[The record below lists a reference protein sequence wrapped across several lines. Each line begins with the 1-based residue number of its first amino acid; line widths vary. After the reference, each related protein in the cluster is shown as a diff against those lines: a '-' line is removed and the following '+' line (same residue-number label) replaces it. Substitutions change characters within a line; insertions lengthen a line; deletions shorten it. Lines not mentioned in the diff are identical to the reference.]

1 MNKLLLAHKIALVLF
16 LVLLA
21 VQAGLYFG
29 LHRPRRLA
37 VQAAEKELQRLQ
49 GRLSGKSWPRDGEK
63 LQQIL
68 AEMKKV
74 LQGGGG
80 KPGLQQQSEQLLGQ
94 AGRMYDAKILDQYGS
109 RDYFVTSVTR
119 LDYQEEYNR
128 LLLSLREQGINLSA
142 QKLNLAEDS
151 ASAYN
156 YQLML
161 QLWTVDRI
169 CSLVTAAGLHIL
181 TAESAQAE
189 RSSSARGR
197 RSAEVRSDPSACISV
212 LPMQAYFQDE
222 KSSAPYLL
230 ELPVSL
236 SLRGELPQLQ
246 AFVASLQSE
255 DTFLVLKGF
264 EIRALP
270 PQELLADEA
279 GRIRNGPMH
288 FDLTCAGFFTP
299 QTTLDDE

>member
-1 MNKLLLAHKIALVLF
+1 MNKFLPAHKITLVVL

-37 VQAAEKELQRLQ
+37 VQTAEKELQRLQ
-49 GRLSGKSWPRDGEK
+49 RRLSGKAWPQDGKK

-68 AEMKKV
+68 AEMKEA

-80 KPGLQQQSEQLLGQ
+80 KPGLQQQSEKLLGQ
-94 AGRMYDAKILDQYGS
+94 AGRMYDAKILEQYGS
-109 RDYFVTSVTR
+109 RNYFVTSVTR

-151 ASAYN
+151 VSAYN

-169 CSLVTAAGLHIL
+169 CSLVTAAGLQVL
-181 TAESAQAE
+181 TAETLQAE
-189 RSSSARGR
+189 RSSARGR
-197 RSAEVRSDPSACISV
+197 RSAGVRSDPAACISV

-230 ELPVSL
+230 EFPVSL
-236 SLRGELPQLQ
+236 SLRGELAQLQ
-246 AFVASLQSE
+246 AFVASMQSG

-270 PQELLADEA
+270 PQELLADED

-299 QTTLDDE
+299 QTTLEDE